1 MKGFKNVRAYILGKG
16 IITTDIAVENGRIV
30 EVGENLDIT
39 QPFDYQQ
46 GQVVVAGFIDEH
58 IHGAG
63 GGDSF
68 DGSEEALSTISN
80 FLAKEGTTTFLATTM
95 TQSREKINKVLEGI
109 NSYIK
114 KAPKNGA
121 RVLGIHL
128 EGPFISRKHVGAQPL
143 EHVQEQTIER
153 FDEYYKSSGNNLKI
167 VSLAPE
173 EPGAE
178 ELIPYIA
185 SLGIVVSAGHTD
197 AGYYVMNDAVEKGL
211 TCVTHTFNAQKG
223 VHHRDLGTAGAALL
237 NDKLYCE
244 AICDLI
250 HLDAATIKLLI
261 KNKPHDKIILI
272 TDAMRAKGMADG
284 ISELGG
290 QKVIVKNGEARLEN
304 GALAGSTLKM
314 NEAIK
319 NLVLKCGVKF
329 TDAIDFATIN
339 PAKNLNIFDDCGSIE
354 KGKRADFAVLDEEF
368 NVCLTIRGG
377 EKVHKI

>member
-143 EHVQEQTIER
+143 EHVQEQTIEII
-153 FDEYYKSSGNNLKI
+153 ENMNSEEKNN
-167 VSLAPE
+167 
-173 EPGAE
+173 
-178 ELIPYIA
+178 
-185 SLGIVVSAGHTD
+185 
-197 AGYYVMNDAVEKGL
+197 N
-211 TCVTHTFNAQKG
+211 
-223 VHHRDLGTAGAALL
+223 
-237 NDKLYCE
+237 
-244 AICDLI
+244 
-250 HLDAATIKLLI
+250 
-261 KNKPHDKIILI
+261 
-272 TDAMRAKGMADG
+272 
-284 ISELGG
+284 
-290 QKVIVKNGEARLEN
+290 
-304 GALAGSTLKM
+304 
-314 NEAIK
+314 
-319 NLVLKCGVKF
+319 
-329 TDAIDFATIN
+329 
-339 PAKNLNIFDDCGSIE
+339 
-354 KGKRADFAVLDEEF
+354 
-368 NVCLTIRGG
+368 
-377 EKVHKI
+377 